1 MNLCSRCSKSFR
13 ESGFG
18 EFADRLLELC
28 NHFFS
33 PMHARVFKKYWNNG
47 VFSRVKRNYCT
58 TLWDESIYEV
68 YIPTRENIECNM
80 EYYRIVVK
88 VVPEVDRDVIN
99 RERLELR
106 RQVIKPAGVVDSEL
120 IAIIAPRR
128 SGEARRRGEFFR
140 GFRHARRPGYLT
152 AIIVDGSPE
161 ECMRRLLKLIIKF
174 LDTRIKKLLE
184 RLSIKPWRLDYA
196 EGNRFYY
203 IAVSYIV
210 ERFSLSIANTIRCMS
225 YTLGWLRRRLKRIEA
240 EIRGQRLIY
249 AVVRKAGELSTLIY
263 KARRVKRYSEE
274 PLLEVLHSDLRAV
287 LLLYARP
294 ARMPTQ
300 AGLEG

>member
-1 MNLCSRCSKSFR
+1 MY
-13 ESGFG
+13 
-18 EFADRLLELC
+18 
-28 NHFFS
+28 
-33 PMHARVFKKYWNNG
+33 ARVFKRYWNNG
-47 VFSRVKRNYCT
+47 VFSGMKRNYCT

-68 YIPTRENIECNM
+68 YIPTRENVECNVQ
-80 EYYRIVVK
+80 YYRVIVK

-140 GFRHARRPGYLT
+140 GFRHAWRPGYLT
-152 AIIVDGSPE
+152 VIIVDGSPE
-161 ECMRRLLKLIIKF
+161 ECMRRLLKLIVKF
-174 LDTRIKKLLE
+174 LDTRIRKLLE
-184 RLSIKPWRLDYA
+184 RLNIKPWRLDYA
-196 EGNRFYY
+196 EGNKLYY
-203 IAVSYIV
+203 IEYTRII
-210 ERFSLSIANTIRCMS
+210 ETFSLSIANTVRCLS
-225 YTLGWLRRRLKRIEA
+225 HVLSWLCRKLERIEA

-249 AVVRKAGELSTLIY
+249 AVVRKAGELSTLIC
-263 KARRVKRYSEE
+263 KARRVRRCSEE
-274 PLLEVLHSDLRAV
+274 PLLEVLYNDLRAV